1 VTETTVI
8 DPSTGLYEQ
17 FARIGKAVAS
27 ARRVELLDLLCQG
40 ERSVEALAQTAGM
53 SVTNTSQHLQI
64 LRAAHLVEARK
75 EGTKV
80 LYRVADEAVCRFF
93 LELCELAHGRLAE
106 VDQLVHRYLE
116 GDGLESLSREEL
128 LARMEQGAVVLVDVR
143 PPEEFASGH
152 IAGAVSV
159 PLGLLEELLDT
170 LPADTEVVAYCRGPY
185 CRLASQALEILR
197 AHGVLARRLADGF
210 PEWRLAG
217 LPIAV
222 EGEHE
227 S

>member
-1 VTETTVI
+1 MTAN
-8 DPSTGLYEQ
+8 DSSADLYGQ

-40 ERSVEALAQTAGM
+40 ERSVEALARTTGM
-53 SVTNTSQHLQI
+53 TVTNTSQHLQT
-64 LRAAHLVEARK
+64 LRSARLVEARK

-93 LELCELAHGRLAE
+93 LGLCELAHGRLAE
-106 VDQLVHRYLE
+106 VDRFVHRYLE
-116 GDGLESLSREEL
+116 GDGLESLTREEL
-128 LARMEQGAVVLVDVR
+128 LTRMKKGAVVLLDVR

-170 LPADTEVVAYCRGPY
+170 LPADAEIVAYCRGPY
-185 CRLASQALEILR
+185 CQLSSQALEILR
-197 AHGVLARRLADGF
+197 AHGLHARRLADGF

-217 LPIAV
+217 LPVAA
-222 EGEHE
+222 GEAG

>member
-1 VTETTVI
+1 VTESAAI
-8 DPSTGLYEQ
+8 DSSADLYAQ
-17 FARIGKAVAS
+17 FARIGKALAS

-40 ERSVEALAQTAGM
+40 ERSVEALAQAAGM

-64 LRAAHLVEARK
+64 LRAAYLLRPRK
-75 EGTKV
+75 EGTRV

-93 LELCELAHGRLAE
+93 LELCGLARGRLAE

-116 GDGLESLSREEL
+116 EDGLEPVSREEL

-143 PPEEFASGH
+143 PPEEFAAGH

-159 PLGLLEELLDT
+159 PLEQLEERLDE
-170 LPADTEVVAYCRGPY
+170 LPAEPEIVAYCRGPY
-185 CRLASQALEILR
+185 CLLATKALEVLR
-197 AHGVLARRLADGF
+197 ASGFSARRLEDGF

-217 LPIAV
+217 LPVAV
-222 EGEHE
+222 GAEA
-227 S
+227 